1 MYVIGYN
8 DLILILLDFKGVYVF
23 KVEKKKVKCK

>member
-8 DLILILLDFKGVYVF
+8 DLILILLDFFKGVNVF
-23 KVEKKKVKCK
+23 KVEKKGKM